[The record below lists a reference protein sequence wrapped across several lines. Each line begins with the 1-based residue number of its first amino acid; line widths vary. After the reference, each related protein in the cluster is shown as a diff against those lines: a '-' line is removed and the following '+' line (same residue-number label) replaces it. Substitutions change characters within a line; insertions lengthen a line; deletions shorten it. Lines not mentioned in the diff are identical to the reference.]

1 MFTFSIGGNKEAC
14 QMIFEYIVNLI
25 VGILLLPIDVVGN
38 IIFLTPQNIFVYI
51 ANVLSGA
58 GIPAL
63 FG

>member
-14 QMIFEYIVNLI
+14 QMIFEYIVNRI

>member
-1 MFTFSIGGNKEAC
+1 MFTFSIGGNKEVY

>member
-1 MFTFSIGGNKEAC
+1 MFSIGGNKEVC